1 MSKFKDRVA
10 VVTGAGSGIGRAL
23 ALALADRGA
32 KLALS
37 DIDTE
42 SLAETV
48 GLARARGA
56 QVHAQQLD
64 VGDKTAMNAYAAT
77 VLEHFSVVHQFYG
90 NAGILLGSRQL
101 LDMRENHIEKIV
113 EVNLWGVIWGTRAF
127 LPHLIASGEGV
138 LVTMS
143 SLNGLMGQPG
153 LSIYCATKFA
163 IRGFTEAVR
172 CEMLKNGYPVQV
184 TVVHPGGINT
194 NIARAAI
201 PDDADLSEE
210 ERVEAQERAKVYY
223 RKFLKMPPEEA
234 VEQILKGVERGRS
247 RIVVTSGA
255 LFIDRLVRLFPQS
268 YPKITTWLF
277 ARLLRDS

>member
-1 MSKFKDRVA
+1 MNRFKDKVA
-10 VVTGAGSGIGRAL
+10 VVTGAGSGLGRAL

-37 DIDTE
+37 DIDAQ
-42 SLAETV
+42 SLAETAE
-48 GLARARGA
+48 LARARGA
-56 QVHAQQLD
+56 QVHTQQFD
-64 VGDKTAMNAYAAT
+64 VSDKAAMNAYAEA
-77 VLEHFSVVHQFYG
+77 VREHFSVVHQLYS

-101 LDMRENHIEKIV
+101 LDMRENHIERIV
-113 EVNLWGVIWGTRAF
+113 QVNLWGVIWGTRAF
-127 LPHLIASGEGV
+127 LPHLIASGDGTI
-138 LVTMS
+138 VTMS

-172 CEMLKNGYPVQV
+172 CEVLKNGYPVQV

-210 ERVEAQERAKVYY
+210 ERVEARERAEVYY
-223 RKFLKMPPEEA
+223 KKFLKMPAEEA

-255 LFIDRLVRLFPQS
+255 HFIDRLVRLFPQS
-268 YPKITTWLF
+268 YPKITTWMF
-277 ARLLRDS
+277 ARLLRNS